1 MKTCLIIGGGIVGL
15 STAYFLHR
23 QGHQVTLVDQSDMSS
38 GASFINAGYLTP
50 SHIVPLAA
58 PGMVGK
64 GLRMMFNPASPFYL
78 KLRADKDLLRWMWYF
93 YKSANAH
100 HVRKSI
106 KPIADINVLS
116 KALYMEMKQDK
127 ILDFHLEEK
136 GVLNV
141 FKTEK
146 IGAQEIRVAEW
157 VKAEGLEVEI
167 LNQAQ
172 LKAREPQYDFDALGA
187 VLYKCDAHT
196 TPNVFMKNMM
206 NYLETVGV
214 AIHRNEQVTDFKIS
228 GNRITKVQTTY
239 KNFQADEV
247 ILTAGSWSPYLM
259 KKLGLN
265 LSIQAGKGYSINVY
279 QATNIQYPAILME
292 AKVAVTPMQGF
303 TRFGGTME
311 LGGINHNISK
321 IRVNAIANAAK
332 SYYPGLEIS
341 NFDFEHAKCGLRP
354 VSPDGL
360 PYIGRIASLQ
370 NATLATGHAMMG
382 WSLGPATGK
391 LVSELISGEKLS
403 MDITPFK
410 PERRF

>member
-23 QGHQVTLVDQSDMSS
+23 QGHQVTLVDQSDITS
-38 GASFINAGYLTP
+38 GASFVNAGYLTP

-58 PGMVGK
+58 PGMVTK

-78 KLRADKDLLRWMWYF
+78 KPRADKDMLLWMWHF
-93 YKSANAH
+93 YKSANAR
-100 HVRKSI
+100 HVRQSI
-106 KPIADINVLS
+106 KTIADINVLS
-116 KALYMEMKQDK
+116 KALYTEMKQDK
-127 ILDFHLEEK
+127 VFEFHLEEK

-146 IGAQEIRVAEW
+146 TGASEIRVAEW

-167 LNQAQ
+167 LSQAQ
-172 LKAREPQYDFDALGA
+172 LKALEPHYDFDALGA
-187 VLYKCDAHT
+187 VFYKCDAHT
-196 TPNVFMKNMM
+196 TPTVFMKNMLS
-206 NYLETVGV
+206 YLETVGV
-214 AIHRNEQVTDFKIS
+214 AIHRNEQVTDFEISNNKIV
-228 GNRITKVQTTY
+228 KVHSTY

-247 ILTAGSWSPYLM
+247 ILATGSWSPVLM
-259 KKLGLN
+259 KRLGIR
-265 LSIQAGKGYSINVY
+265 LSLQAGKGYSINVY
-279 QATNIQYPAILME
+279 KATNIQYPAILME

-311 LGGINHNISK
+311 LGGINHHISN
-321 IRVNAIANAAK
+321 IRVNAIAEAAK
-332 SYYPGLEIS
+332 RYYPGLEIS
-341 NFDFEHAKCGLRP
+341 KFDLEHAKCGLRP

-391 LVSELISGEKLS
+391 LVSEIISGEKMS
-403 MDITPFK
+403 MDIRPFK
-410 PERRF
+410 PDRRF

>member
-38 GASFINAGYLTP
+38 GASFVNAGYLTP

-93 YKSANAH
+93 YKSANAQH
-100 HVRKSI
+100 LRKSI

-146 IGAQEIRVAEW
+146 TGAHEIRVAEW

-172 LKAREPQYDFDALGA
+172 LKAREPHYDFDALGA

-206 NYLETVGV
+206 SYLETVGV
-214 AIHRNEQVTDFKIS
+214 AIHRNEQVTDFEFSNNK
-228 GNRITKVQTTY
+228 ITKVRTTY

-247 ILTAGSWSPYLM
+247 ILAAGSWSPNLM

-265 LSIQAGKGYSINVY
+265 LSIQAGKGYSFNVY
-279 QATNIQYPAILME
+279 RATNIQYPAILME

-311 LGGINHNISK
+311 LGGVNHNISK
-321 IRVNAIANAAK
+321 VRVNAIANAAK

-341 NFDFEHAKCGLRP
+341 NFDLEHAKCGLRP

-391 LVSELISGEKLS
+391 LVSEIISGEKSS
-403 MDITPFK
+403 MDLTPFD
-410 PERRF
+410 PGRRF

>member
-1 MKTCLIIGGGIVGL
+1 MKNCLIIGGGIVGL

-38 GASFINAGYLTP
+38 GASFVNAGYLTP

-78 KLRADKDLLRWMWYF
+78 KPRADKDLIKWMWQF
-93 YKSANAH
+93 YKSANAA

-116 KALYMEMKQDK
+116 KSLYMEMKQDK
-127 ILDFHLEEK
+127 VFDFHLEEK

-146 IGAQEIRVAEW
+146 TGTSEIKVAEW
-157 VKAEGLEVEI
+157 VKAEGLEAEI

-172 LKAREPQYDFDALGA
+172 LKALEPHYDFDALGA

-196 TPNVFMKNMM
+196 TPTVFMKNMM
-206 NYLETVGV
+206 SYLETVGV
-214 AIHRNEQVTDFKIS
+214 AIHRNEQVTNFEITNHK
-228 GNRITKVQTTY
+228 ITKVITTY
-239 KNFQADEV
+239 KSFQTDEV
-247 ILTAGSWSPYLM
+247 ILASGSWSPVLM
-259 KKLGLN
+259 KKLGIH
-265 LSIQAGKGYSINVY
+265 LSLQAGKGYSMNVY
-279 QATNIQYPAILME
+279 KATNIQYPAILME

-311 LGGINHNISK
+311 LGGVNHEISE
-321 IRVNAIANAAK
+321 IRVKAIAEAAK
-332 SYYPGLEIS
+332 KYYPGLEIS
-341 NFDFEHAKCGLRP
+341 KFEMEHAKCGLRP

-360 PYIGRIASLQ
+360 PYIGRVASLQ
-370 NATLATGHAMMG
+370 NTTLATGHAMMG

-403 MDITPFK
+403 MDIAPFK